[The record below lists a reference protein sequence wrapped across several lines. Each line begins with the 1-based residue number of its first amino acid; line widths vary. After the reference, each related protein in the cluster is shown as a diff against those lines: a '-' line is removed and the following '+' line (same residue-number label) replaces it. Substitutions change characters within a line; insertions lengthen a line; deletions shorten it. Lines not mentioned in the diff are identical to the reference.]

1 MSIFL
6 LLAQYLQF
14 ILPPWLAKQIMEDKA
29 IAADGGPLHL
39 PINMGVLPVPAFASC
54 GSERGICGLVTS
66 IFFLNFI
73 SNSYLEDI
81 FERLLY
87 LMLKQFCKK

>member
-1 MSIFL
+1 MLEI
-6 LLAQYLQF
+6 
-14 ILPPWLAKQIMEDKA
+14 KA
-29 IAADGGPLHL
+29 FEAPEQDAPAGPQAHVAA
-39 PINMGVLPVPAFASC
+39 LPVPAFASC